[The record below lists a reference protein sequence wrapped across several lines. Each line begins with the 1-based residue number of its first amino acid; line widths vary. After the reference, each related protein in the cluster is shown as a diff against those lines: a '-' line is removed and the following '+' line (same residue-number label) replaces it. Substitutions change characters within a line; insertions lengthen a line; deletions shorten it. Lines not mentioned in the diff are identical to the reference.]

1 MGSLLVHLTHGPE
14 APTRAA
20 LAVLVARSAMDAGH
34 DVSLFLAGDATS
46 LLRQPTAAAV
56 QGVGTGDFGDNLLAL
71 VNGGVPI
78 FASGMSAKARGV
90 DDAAIGDVTVQFAMP
105 AKLVELTM
113 TSDRVL
119 TY

>member
-20 LAVLVARSAMDAGH
+20 LAVLVAKAASDDGH
-34 DVSLFLAGDATS
+34 DVALFLAGDATS
-46 LLRQPTAAAV
+46 LLREATADAV
-56 QGVGTGDFGDNLLAL
+56 QGVGTGNFGENLRALAAE
-71 VNGGVPI
+71 GVRI
-78 FASGMSAKARGV
+78 YASGMSAKARGLSPDQAV
-90 DDAAIGDVTVQFAMP
+90 VAIQPAMP

-113 TSDRVL
+113 SSDRVL